1 MENKQNSSKTDSI
14 FFKNQQR
21 KIKKKYLKQ
30 VKTNPTHPLPQQHS
44 LESNTTPKSV

>member
-21 KIKKKYLKQ
+21 KIKKILETSKNK
-30 VKTNPTHPLPQQHS
+30 PHPPLPQQHS